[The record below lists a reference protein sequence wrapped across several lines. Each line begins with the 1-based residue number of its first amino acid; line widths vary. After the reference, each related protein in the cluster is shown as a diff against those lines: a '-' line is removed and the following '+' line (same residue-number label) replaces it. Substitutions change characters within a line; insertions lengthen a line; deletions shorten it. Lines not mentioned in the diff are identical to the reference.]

1 MEPLLLELFI
11 LLHDVIVVED
21 CEAEL
26 VLEHL
31 RFQVLQHHVPRAQL
45 LIRCHV
51 LSMRQLPIEGH
62 DWSERVTLWHQTEL
76 ARCEVMVLT
85 VAIHFSLFNGS

>member
-1 MEPLLLELFI
+1 MEPLLLEPLI

-31 RFQVLQHHVPRAQL
+31 RLQVLQHHVPRAQL
-45 LIRCHV
+45 LVRCHI

-62 DWSERVTLWHQTEL
+62 DWSERVTLRHQPEL
-76 ARCEVMVLT
+76 SRCEVMVLT
-85 VAIHFSLFNGS
+85 MAIHFSLFDSS